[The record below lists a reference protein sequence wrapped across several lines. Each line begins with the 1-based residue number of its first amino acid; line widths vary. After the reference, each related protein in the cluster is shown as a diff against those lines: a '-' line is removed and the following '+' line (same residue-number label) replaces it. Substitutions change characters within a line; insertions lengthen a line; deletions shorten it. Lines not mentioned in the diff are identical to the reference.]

1 MVFRELYE
9 QQFPFVWRTLRRLGV
24 QDSDLADAAQEVF
37 VVVLRRL
44 PSFEGRAQITTWL
57 FRIAYHVAR
66 DLRQRA
72 HRRHEALDPEAV
84 RRRRAADPGAL
95 ELLQHRRDLELL
107 DQALGA
113 LDLEQRAVFT
123 SFELEEMTGEQIA
136 EAMQIPLGTVYSRL
150 RLARAA
156 FAKAIK
162 RHALR
167 RDSKLTRGEAL
178 P

>member
-9 QQFPFVWRTLRRLGV
+9 TQFPFVWRTLRRLGV
-24 QDSDLADAAQEVF
+24 RDADVADAAQEVF

-44 PSFEGRAQITTWL
+44 PSFEGRSEVTTWL

-66 DLRQRA
+66 DWRQRA

-84 RRRRAADPGAL
+84 QRRVATDPNAS
-95 ELLQHRRDLELL
+95 ELLEQRRDLELL
-107 DQALGA
+107 DRALDC

-123 SFELEEMTGEQIA
+123 LFELEEMTGEQIA
-136 EAMQIPLGTVYSRL
+136 EAIEIPLGTVYSRL

-162 RHALR
+162 RYNARLHSSALA
-167 RDSKLTRGEAL
+167 GEAL